1 MSLNYT
7 TPNTNLNAGIM
18 LAITSNVLFAIFYL
32 YSGWLAPMTGTDVFV
47 WRVMTM
53 WASIM
58 IWLIAT
64 KQLRPV
70 IDELSAIAR
79 NKKHLVCLLLS
90 VPIMLSQMWLF
101 MWAPLNEQGVEVAIG
116 YFLFPLVMVLFG
128 RVLFQ
133 EKLLGLKKWA
143 VIFATLGVI
152 IEIFNGGSLS
162 WATFWVCGTFPIYYI
177 MRRQLTLRPIGG
189 LLVDATLFLPL
200 GILYFCYYNDAFA
213 YIFDPIMTIKAFGL
227 GAISLFAFMANLRA
241 IKLLPVSLFG
251 MLSYLEPLLLFILA
265 ITLLGEPLELKSLVS
280 YGLIAVGIGC
290 LIVNGIKNKK
300 ASQ

>member
-7 TPNTNLNAGIM
+7 TPNPNLKVGIM

-53 WASIM
+53 WLSIM
-58 IWLIAT
+58 ICLMMT
-64 KQLRPV
+64 KQMRPV
-70 IDELSAIAR
+70 INELSQIAH
-79 NKKHLVCLLLS
+79 NKKQLAWLLLS
-90 VPIMLSQMWLF
+90 APIMLSQMWLF

-133 EKLLGLKKWA
+133 EKLVGLKKWA

-177 MRRQLTLRPIGG
+177 MRRQLSLRPIGG
-189 LLVDATLFLPL
+189 LLVDSTLFLPL
-200 GILYFCYYNDAFA
+200 GILYFCYYNDAFS
-213 YIFDPIMTIKAFGL
+213 YIYDPIMTIKAFGL

-265 ITLLGEPLELKSLVS
+265 ITLLGEPLNLKSLAS
-280 YGLIAVGIGC
+280 YGLISIGIMC
-290 LIVNGIKNKK
+290 LIINGIQHKK
-300 ASQ
+300 

>member
-1 MSLNYT
+1 MT
-7 TPNTNLNAGIM
+7 IHTNTLIQGIG
-18 LAITSNVLFAIFYL
+18 LALVSNVLFAVFYL

-53 WASIM
+53 WLSIM
-58 IWLIAT
+58 ICLVMT
-64 KQLRPV
+64 KQMRPV
-70 IDELSAIAR
+70 INELSQIAH
-79 NKKHLVCLLLS
+79 NKKQLAWLLLS
-90 VPIMLSQMWLF
+90 APIMLSQMWLF

-128 RVLFQ
+128 RMFFQ

-143 VIFATLGVI
+143 VTFASVGVL

-177 MRRQLTLRPIGG
+177 MRRQLPLRPIGG
-189 LLVDATLFLPL
+189 LLVDSTLFLPL
-200 GILYFCYYNDAFA
+200 GILYFCYYNDAFS
-213 YIFDPIMTIKAFGL
+213 YIYDPIMTIKAFGL
-227 GAISLFAFMANLRA
+227 GAISLMAFMANLRA

-265 ITLLGEPLELKSLVS
+265 ITLLGEPLNLKSLVS
-280 YGLIAVGIGC
+280 YGLIAMGIAC
-290 LIVNGIKNKK
+290 LIINGIKYKK
-300 ASQ
+300 E